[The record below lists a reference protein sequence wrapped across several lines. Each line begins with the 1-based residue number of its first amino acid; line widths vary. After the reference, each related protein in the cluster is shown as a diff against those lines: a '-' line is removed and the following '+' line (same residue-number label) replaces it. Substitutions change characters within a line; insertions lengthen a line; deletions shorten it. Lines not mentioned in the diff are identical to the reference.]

1 MARLDALLLA
11 VFGCFVIIGLT
22 GAVLTF
28 RQALRVSG
36 QKDGDIKM
44 FMWTAGTMI
53 FLILAGVSTA
63 YIVLPILL
71 HY

>member
-11 VFGCFVIIGLT
+11 VFSCLVVLGLA

-36 QKDGDIKM
+36 HRDGDIKM
-44 FMWTAGTMI
+44 FLWAAGTMLC
-53 FLILAGVSTA
+53 LILAGVSTA
-63 YIVLPILL
+63 YIVLPIIL

>member
-1 MARLDALLLA
+1 MAKLDVLLFA
-11 VFGCFVIIGLT
+11 VFGSLIVLGLT

-36 QKDGDIKM
+36 HRDGDVKM
-44 FMWTAGTMI
+44 FFWAAGTMLC
-53 FLILAGVSTA
+53 LIMAGVSAA
-63 YIVLPILL
+63 YIVLPIIL

>member
-1 MARLDALLLA
+1 MARLDTLLLA
-11 VFGCFVIIGLT
+11 VFGCLVVLGLA

-36 QKDGDIKM
+36 HRDGDIKM
-44 FMWTAGTMI
+44 FFWAAGTMLC
-53 FLILAGVSTA
+53 LILAGVSTA
-63 YIVLPILL
+63 YIVLPIIL